1 MTDLIDK
8 AQESADY
15 LLQQEIAKRCRFE
28 GESEKNECGE
38 EIPERR
44 RALGGVKFCIECQT
58 KIERKRR

>member
-1 MTDLIDK
+1 
-8 AQESADY
+8 
-15 LLQQEIAKRCRFE
+15 
-28 GESEKNECGE
+28 GE